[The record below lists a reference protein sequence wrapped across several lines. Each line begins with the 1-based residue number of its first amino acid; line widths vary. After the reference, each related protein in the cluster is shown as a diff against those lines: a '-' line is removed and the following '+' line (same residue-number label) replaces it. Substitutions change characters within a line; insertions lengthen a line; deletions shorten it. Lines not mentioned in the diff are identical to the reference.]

1 MKNVFVIGLD
11 EFVAKQLEDMP
22 GADAYA
28 FHPLLPVDEVAHTPE
43 YDIPGLLAKAEAEF
57 DAFAGNVDAIVG
69 YWDFPTTSLL
79 PILRRRRGLR
89 SPSLESVLKC
99 EHKFWSRLVQ
109 AEAVPEHVP
118 RFQVCDPFA
127 ADPLRGITLAYP
139 FWIKPVKSHSS
150 QLGFR
155 IGSER
160 DFRKVL
166 PVIRAGIERL
176 GDPFNHVL
184 EHARLPVDV
193 SRVGGNHCLVEEIIS
208 GGRQCTLEG
217 YVQNGAVRVYGVVD
231 SVRDRRYRS
240 CFSRYEYPSM
250 LPRRA
255 STRMIDIAAR
265 VLEHIGFD
273 DSPFN
278 MEFYY
283 EKSTGRIWLLEI
295 NPRISRSHSPLFE
308 MVDGASHLK
317 VMVDVALGMDPNIP
331 RRRGQFGCAAKF
343 MLRAYEG
350 GVVAAVPGPRDIA
363 RVQETFPDTLLE
375 LNVEVGRPLQSLLH
389 QDAYSYEV
397 AVLFMG
403 ARNHRELLAN
413 YYRCAPM
420 LPIRIARPPAAG
432 EADERVLVYY

>member
-28 FHPLLPVDEVAHTPE
+28 FHPLLPIEEAVHTRQ
-43 YDIPGLLAKAEAEF
+43 YDVPALLAKAEAEL
-57 DAFAGNVDAIVG
+57 DAFAGKVDAIVG

-79 PILRRRRGLR
+79 PILRRRLGLR
-89 SPSLESVLKC
+89 SPSLEAVLKC

-118 RFQVCDPFA
+118 RFQAWDPFA
-127 ADPLRGITLAYP
+127 ADPLREITLAYP
-139 FWIKPVKSHSS
+139 FWIKPIKSHSS

-155 IGSER
+155 ISGER
-160 DFRKVL
+160 DFREAL
-166 PVIRAGIERL
+166 PIIRERIERL
-176 GDPFNHVL
+176 GNPFNTVL
-184 EHARLPVDV
+184 ERAQRPAAV
-193 SRVGGNHCLVEEIIS
+193 SRVGGNYCLVEEIIS

-217 YVQNGAVRVYGVVD
+217 YVQNGEVRVYGVVD
-231 SVRDRRYRS
+231 SIRDRRYRS
-240 CFSRYEYPSM
+240 CFARYEYPST

-255 STRMIDIAAR
+255 RLRMIEIAAR
-265 VLEHIGFD
+265 VLEHMGFD

-283 EKSTGRIWLLEI
+283 EKRKERIWLLEI
-295 NPRISRSHSPLFE
+295 NPRISRSHSPLFD

-317 VMVDVALGMDPNIP
+317 IMVDVALGIDPNIP
-331 RRRGQFGCAAKF
+331 RRRGRFGCAAKF
-343 MLRAYEG
+343 MLRVYED

-363 RVQETFPDTLLE
+363 RAQEAFPGTLLE
-375 LNVEVGRPLQSLLH
+375 LNAEPGNHLHRLLH
-389 QDAYSYEV
+389 QDSYSYEV
-397 AVLFMG
+397 AVMFMG

-413 YYRCAPM
+413 YYRCMPM
-420 LPIRIARPPAAG
+420 LPIRIVRPAAAG
-432 EADERVLVYY
+432 EADERELVYC